1 MSEEQK
7 QLPKEPEDGKPSNQ
21 PAILKEPED
30 GKSSKPAKPKDPEDG
45 KSSKPAKPKE
55 PEDGKASELDTAVIE
70 GTVEAGEGPY
80 MNAIAQ
86 KVNALSLEAWKKWQ
100 IAGGGVLGLV
110 CAACLFFLPGEGFL
124 PLNFIVALLVAMTI
138 PNVIEKQLQRKLGI
152 GRTALVIALAATLL
166 SYLAYHLLTGTL

>member
-7 QLPKEPEDGKPSNQ
+7 QLPKEPEDGKASNQ
-21 PAILKEPED
+21 
-30 GKSSKPAKPKDPEDG
+30 
-45 KSSKPAKPKE
+45 PAKPKE

-100 IAGGGVLGLV
+100 IAGGVVLGLV
-110 CAACLFFLPGEGFL
+110 CAACLFF
-124 PLNFIVALLVAMTI
+124 
-138 PNVIEKQLQRKLGI
+138 
-152 GRTALVIALAATLL
+152 
-166 SYLAYHLLTGTL
+166 